1 MNTENT
7 ARAFW
12 VREPGTGELRTAPLP
27 VPPEGHVQVRTL
39 FSGISRGTE
48 ALVFRG
54 GVPADQR
61 AAMRAPFQEG
71 EFPGPVK
78 YGYMNVGVVDS
89 VGPEVDPAW
98 QGRVVF
104 SLYPH
109 QDRFHVPVAAV
120 TPVPDGVP
128 AGRAVLAANLETAVT
143 GVWDAG
149 LSVGDRLVVVGG
161 GVVGCLVAR
170 LAGGVPGVRV
180 TLVDPDPSRTAVA
193 RALGVSFAPGPPD
206 GPPADVV
213 IHASGHPEGARD
225 ALGLLADEGLLVEMS
240 WFGNQDV
247 ALPLGR
253 DFHSRRL
260 RIRSSQVG
268 RIPPERV
275 PRWTPDRRRA
285 LVMDLLRDDAL
296 DHLISGESPFEELP
310 AVMAR
315 LAADGTGVL
324 CHRIRYDAPP
334 GSHPG

>member
-1 MNTENT
+1 M
-7 ARAFW
+7 
-12 VREPGTGELRTAPLP
+12 
-27 VPPEGHVQVRTL
+27 QVRTL

-54 GVPADQR
+54 GVPDDQR

-71 EFPGPVK
+71 DFPGPVK
-78 YGYMNVGVVDS
+78 YGYMNVGVVDH
-89 VGPEVDPAW
+89 VGPGVDEAW
-98 QGRVVF
+98 LRRTVF
-104 SLYPH
+104 SLHPH
-109 QDRFHVPVAAV
+109 QDRFNVPEAAV
-120 TPVPDGVP
+120 TAVPDDVP

-143 GVWDAG
+143 GIWDAG
-149 LSVGDRLVVVGG
+149 LSVGDRVVVVGG
-161 GVVGCLVAR
+161 GVVGCLVAW

-180 TLVDPDPSRTAVA
+180 TLVDPDPSRAAAA
-193 RALGVSFAPGPPD
+193 RALGVAFASRPPD

-240 WFGNQDV
+240 WFGDQAV
-247 ALPLGR
+247 PLPLGR

-268 RIPPERV
+268 RIPPERA
-275 PRWTPDRRRA
+275 PRWTLDRRRA
-285 LVMDLLRDDAL
+285 LVMELLRDDAL

-315 LAADGTGVL
+315 LSTDGTGVL
-324 CHRIRYDAPP
+324 CHRIRYDARP
-334 GSHPG
+334 GPEQDGT